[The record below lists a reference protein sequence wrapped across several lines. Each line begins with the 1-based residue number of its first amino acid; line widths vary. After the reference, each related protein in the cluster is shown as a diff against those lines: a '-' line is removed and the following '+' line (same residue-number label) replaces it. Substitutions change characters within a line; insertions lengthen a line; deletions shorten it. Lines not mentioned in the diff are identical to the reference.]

1 MKKIITLTI
10 CTIISSALLAQT
22 EHLKFKGVPI
32 DGTLEKFSDA
42 LIAIGF
48 ELNEDSEKDEMF
60 LIGDFAGYK
69 DCRVYVST
77 LDNIDLV
84 NHVSVSFPERDS
96 WSTLL
101 QDYTSLK
108 EMLTEKYGA
117 PSEDVEDIPNEN
129 ATSNSDILF
138 EIKTDNYDYHSIF
151 STDEGVI
158 ALSIEHYTLLFV
170 ERYFVAIQYYDK
182 INSDIIREHA
192 INDL

>member
-10 CTIISSALLAQT
+10 CTIISSISSALLAQT

-96 WSTLL
+96 WSTFLFL
-101 QDYTSLK
+101 FLK
-108 EMLTEKYGA
+108 G
-117 PSEDVEDIPNEN
+117 IP
-129 ATSNSDILF
+129 
-138 EIKTDNYDYHSIF
+138 
-151 STDEGVI
+151 GQ
-158 ALSIEHYTLLFV
+158 HYC
-170 ERYFVAIQYYDK
+170 K
-182 INSDIIREHA
+182 IIPR
-192 INDL
+192 